1 MPSTRKRR
9 AKERQADMMSDVDNL
24 DVMLGSYSR
33 NVQESNSEDRNIEVH
48 PGSDKPREDVN
59 YNVEDFRSLLNSN
72 RRVNSEITL
81 ETVRLVI
88 TEISKRLDEL
98 KRDLNTQ
105 IMDSINSAINE
116 KILPGIQNTSESQ

>member
-9 AKERQADMMSDVDNL
+9 AKERQADMMSDVDKL
-24 DVMLGSYSR
+24 DVILGSYSR

-48 PGSDKPREDVN
+48 LGSDRPREDVN

-105 IMDSINSAINE
+105 IMDAINSEINE